1 MTAPDPASARPRRTA
16 ILGQGYVGLPLAIRA
31 ADAGHRVVGFDTD
44 DTRVKRLWA
53 AQSPSP
59 DIADSQV
66 AAALTNGTYT
76 PTANGDDLAG
86 FDVAVIAVPTPLRD
100 GAPDLSAIEHAA
112 RLLAPHLRPGCTVVL
127 ESTTYPGTTE
137 DLLQPLLESVS
148 GLTAGTDFHLGYSPE
163 RIDPGNRTWTLQNTP
178 KIVAGID
185 EPSLKTISTFYRD
198 LVDTVVEV
206 PSVRDAELAKLLENT
221 FRQVNIALVNEI
233 ALHARHLGADIWS
246 ALDAAATKPFGYIRF
261 SPGPG
266 VGGHCLPIDPIYLSW
281 QVRQRSGSA
290 LRLVEAADQINAS
303 MPAHVVRRVTEALNN
318 RGLPVNGARILLL
331 GLAYKADTGDT
342 RHAPALT
349 IAQLLSALGAQMQI
363 ADPHVDGIL
372 DIAPHTRL
380 AHVTA
385 TNLAAADAVV
395 LLTDHSAFDHQLIE
409 RHAPYVLDC
418 RARLYGPNIER
429 L

>member
-1 MTAPDPASARPRRTA
+1 MTAPDSASASPRRTA

-31 ADAGHRVVGFDTD
+31 ADAGHHVVGFDTD
-44 DTRVKRLWA
+44 DIRVKRLRA

-59 DIADSQV
+59 DIPESQV
-66 AAALTNGTYT
+66 AAALTDGTYT
-76 PTANGDDLAG
+76 PTANADDLAG

-100 GAPDLSAIEHAA
+100 GAPDLSAIEHSA
-112 RLLAPHLRPGCTVVL
+112 RILAPHLRPGCAVVL

-137 DLLQPLLESVS
+137 DLLQPLLESAS
-148 GLTAGTDFHLGYSPE
+148 GLTAGTEFHLGYSPE
-163 RIDPGNRTWTLQNTP
+163 RIDPGNRTWNLQNTP
-178 KIVAGID
+178 KIVSGID
-185 EPSLKTISTFYRD
+185 EPSLKTLSTFYRD

-281 QVRQRSGSA
+281 QVRRRSGSA
-290 LRLVEAADQINAS
+290 LRLVETADQINAS
-303 MPAHVVRRVTEALNN
+303 MPSHVVRRITEALNN

-349 IAQLLSALGAQMQI
+349 IAQLLSALGAQIQI
-363 ADPHVDGIL
+363 ADPHVDYIP
-372 DIAPHTRL
+372 DIARHTHL
-380 AHVTA
+380 THLTA
-385 TNLAAADAVV
+385 TNVAAADAVV
-395 LLTDHSAFDHQLIE
+395 LLTDHTAFDRQLIE

-418 RARLYGPNIER
+418 RARLNGPNIER